1 MRWTRKGI
9 LAEIKRLQQAGA
21 ELNYASASD
30 NHLNLVRAACWH
42 FGSWEH
48 AIEKAGLNYD
58 EVSRYQR
65 WTRERIIARIGELH
79 AQGHDLSWRAVST
92 RLDPALAAAAL
103 RPHHF
108 QSWREAI
115 SAAGLDID
123 SIARYRHWNEVRVCE
138 EIRALHEAGEPL
150 SSKILQE
157 NNQALFCAARRRFG
171 SWDNALQAAGID
183 ADTIRI
189 RRAKNSS

>member
-9 LAEIKRLQQAGA
+9 LAEINRLHRAGA
-21 ELNYASASD
+21 ELNYAAATAH
-30 NHLNLVRAACWH
+30 HLNLVRAACWH
-42 FGSWEH
+42 FGSWQH
-48 AIEKAGLNYD
+48 AIEKAGLDYQ
-58 EVSRYQR
+58 EVSCYQR
-65 WTRERIIARIGELH
+65 WTRERIVARISELH

-123 SIARYRHWNEVRVCE
+123 RIARYRHWDNERVCE
-138 EIRALHEAGEPL
+138 EIQALHRAGEPL

-157 NNQALFCAARRRFG
+157 NHQALFCAARRRFG
-171 SWDNALQAAGID
+171 SWDGALEAAGID
-183 ADTIRI
+183 ATAIRK
-189 RRAKNSS
+189 RCAKRP